1 MTSPRDLVVK
11 RLTRRARQFPDLGL
25 AALDTAALADHDPRD
40 AALAQAIDH
49 AVARRWLTLVA
60 VIESR
65 LDRPWD
71 QLETAV
77 QALLLAGA
85 AQLLFFDRL
94 PDHAVIN
101 EMVETTKRTRPRARG
116 LVNAILR
123 RIADL
128 RVEIVDQHDCQRAD
142 EIALEDGRAWRL
154 RDRVFDA
161 DPLRR
166 LAQQTSHVDTLLSR
180 WLELFGE
187 CATQDLAYHDLVH
200 APIIVANVSHADD
213 DLQPHRVPG
222 FHVFTGARDDLVALL
237 ERHESARVQDPGSA
251 AAIVAAA
258 SLEPKLIVDACAG
271 QGTKTRQ
278 LASQYPEALILAT
291 DIDPGRRAVLRE
303 TFTGHDR
310 VHVVEPDGLLDVH
323 GRVDLLVL
331 DVPCSNTG
339 VLARRV
345 EARYRYERGW
355 IEQLV
360 QLQRQII
367 ADHLA
372 LVEPEDGRLLYVTCS
387 IEPDENERQAEWI
400 AHWHQMKI
408 VASQTRRPG
417 GRPGDAPACYTD
429 GGFHA
434 LLECGGR

>member
-25 AALDTAALADHDPRD
+25 AALDTAALAEHDPRD

-71 QLETAV
+71 QLEPAV
-77 QALLLAGA
+77 RALLLAGA
-85 AQLLFFDRL
+85 AQLLFFERL

-128 RVEIVDQHDCQRAD
+128 RREIVDEHDPQRRD

-154 RDRVFDA
+154 QERVLDA
-161 DPLRR
+161 DPLGR
-166 LAQQTSHVDTLLSR
+166 LAQQTSHAQELVAR
-180 WLELFGE
+180 WFDLFGE
-187 CATQDLAYHDLVH
+187 RGAIELAYHDLVH
-200 APIIVANVSHADD
+200 APIIVAGAANAANE
-213 DLQPHRVPG
+213 LQPHTIPG
-222 FHVFTGARDDLVALL
+222 FHVFTGARDEL
-237 ERHESARVQDPGSA
+237 EAVLARHPGARVQDPASA
-251 AAIVAAA
+251 AAVDATAG
-258 SLEPKLIVDACAG
+258 LEPRLIVDACAG
-271 QGTKTRQ
+271 KGTKTRQ
-278 LASQYPEALILAT
+278 LAARHPSAQIIAT
-291 DIDPGRRAVLRE
+291 DVDRSRLDVLRR
-303 TFTGHDR
+303 TFAGDDR
-310 VHVVEPDGLLDVH
+310 VRVVEPDGLLDAH

-345 EARYRYERGW
+345 EAKYRYGPQW
-355 IEQLV
+355 LGKLV

-367 ADHLA
+367 ADHVA
-372 LVEPEDGRLLYVTCS
+372 LLDPERGRLLYVTCS
-387 IEPDENERQAEWI
+387 IEPDENGRQVEWI
-400 AHWHQMKI
+400 AHWHRMT
-408 VASQTRRPG
+408 VVSAEPRLPRGAPGEEPASYQ
-417 GRPGDAPACYTD
+417 D
-429 GGFHA
+429 GGYHA
-434 LLECGGR
+434 LLDPATR